1 MVDTMNKP
9 TKLQMLVAEINGT
22 AESQYIGVYKQ
33 IPFRVQLHLFAR
45 LSALHDL
52 QNTHG
57 KTPRNALLNDLL
69 DIALD
74 VVIYKLDPD
83 TVEALGHMEAEY
95 YENLS
100 QFDSGELN
108 DD

>member
-1 MVDTMNKP
+1 MTEP

-22 AESQYIGVYKQ
+22 AESEYVGLYKQ
-33 IPFRVQLHLFAR
+33 IPFRVQIQLFAR
-45 LSALHDL
+45 LSALHEL
-52 QNTHG
+52 QNSHA

-69 DIALD
+69 DIAMD
-74 VVIYKLDPD
+74 QVISNLDPE
-83 TVEALGHMEAEY
+83 TVETLGHLEAQY

-108 DD
+108 DE

>member
-1 MVDTMNKP
+1 MTEPN
-9 TKLQMLVAEINGT
+9 KLQMLVAEINGT
-22 AESQYIGVYKQ
+22 AESEYIGLYKQ
-33 IPFRVQLHLFAR
+33 IPFRVQIRLFAR

-52 QNTHG
+52 QNRNA

-69 DIALD
+69 EIAMDQVISSLDEDTNMALD
-74 VVIYKLDPD
+74 HL
-83 TVEALGHMEAEY
+83 EEQY

-108 DD
+108 DE

>member
-1 MVDTMNKP
+1 MTEP

-22 AESQYIGVYKQ
+22 AESGYVGLYKQ
-33 IPFRVQLHLFAR
+33 IPFRVQIQLFAR
-45 LSALHDL
+45 LSALHEL
-52 QNTHG
+52 QNSRV

-69 DIALD
+69 DIAMD
-74 VVIYKLDPD
+74 QVISNLDPD
-83 TVEALGHMEAEY
+83 TVEALGHLEAQY

-108 DD
+108 DE

>member
-1 MVDTMNKP
+1 MVDIMNKP

-22 AESQYIGVYKQ
+22 AESEYIGVYKQ
-33 IPFRVQLHLFAR
+33 IPFRVQLQLFAR
-45 LSALHDL
+45 LSALHEM
-52 QNTHG
+52 QNMHG

-74 VVIYKLDPD
+74 QVIGQLDAD
-83 TVEALGHMEAEY
+83 TVEHLDRLEAEY
-95 YENLS
+95 YQNLS

>member
-1 MVDTMNKP
+1 MTEP

-22 AESQYIGVYKQ
+22 AESEYVGLYKQ
-33 IPFRVQLHLFAR
+33 IPFRVLINLFAR
-45 LSALHDL
+45 LSALHDM
-52 QNTHG
+52 QNSHA

-69 DIALD
+69 DIAMD
-74 VVIYKLDPD
+74 QVISNLDPD
-83 TVEALGHMEAEY
+83 VVEALEYREAEY

-108 DD
+108 DE